1 MSKFVHLT
9 VLALA
14 LAGAMAPA
22 SVSASEKLYIYT
34 ENFPPYNMSATGRAF
49 EHNENGIDGLCT
61 EMVKSILEATDL
73 DYVIKLR
80 NWDYGYNRALNKRNH
95 GIYCTTYTENRASSF
110 KWVGPLTKNLWTIF
124 AAAGSDLKIDK
135 LEDTRELR
143 YGGYRNDV
151 MTEYL
156 LERGYKVS
164 AIDSDDLN
172 PKRLEL
178 GQIDVWI
185 ADRLAG
191 PYFAAQQNVEGLEV
205 VYTFNDTELYLAM
218 NLETSDEIIQ
228 KLNDGLEAI
237 RNNGMYEAIETKYGL

>member
-1 MSKFVHLT
+1 MRTLVCLITLFLVF
-9 VLALA
+9 
-14 LAGAMAPA
+14 AGAVAPA
-22 SVSASEKLYIYT
+22 SASDKLYIYT

-49 EHNENGIDGLCT
+49 EHKGEGIDGLCT

-95 GIYCTTYTENRASSF
+95 GIYCTTYTENRASRF
-110 KWVGPLTKNLWTIF
+110 KWVGPLTKNLWTVF
-124 AAAGSDLKIDK
+124 AAAGTDLKIDK
-135 LEDTRELR
+135 LEDTRELL

-156 LERGYKVS
+156 LERGYNVS

-178 GQIDVWI
+178 GQVDVWI
-185 ADRLAG
+185 ADLLAG
-191 PYFAAQQNVEGLEV
+191 PYFAAQQDVEGLEV
-205 VYTFNDTELYLAM
+205 AYTFNDTELYLAM
-218 NLETSDEIIQ
+218 NLETSDEIIR
-228 KLNDGLEAI
+228 KLNAGLETI
-237 RNNGMYEAIETKYGL
+237 KNNGMYEAIETKYGL